1 MNLPDALLPL
11 SWLWVGNLL
20 FALVLLLALIRAP
33 WFHLRDPQAAN
44 VWLGACVGVL
54 LLWTLNG
61 GIVEG
66 MGFHLLAVTILTLMF
81 GWQFAVISV
90 ALILVGVGLNHDC
103 GWTAFGWNGLSMG
116 VVPIA
121 VTTAVLRFS
130 ERRLPPNYFVYI
142 FVAAFFSGILSMVA
156 VGLVT
161 SLVLNLSGVYGWSQL
176 QDSYLPIFLL
186 LMIPEGFLAGMLM
199 SMVVVYRPQ
208 WVSSFDDNIYLRG
221 R

>member
-11 SWLWVGNLL
+11 PWVWVGNLL

-33 WFHLRDPQAAN
+33 WFHLRDPQATN
-44 VWLGACVGVL
+44 IWLGACVAVL

-90 ALILVGVGLNHDC
+90 ALILVGVALNHDC
-103 GWTAFGWNGLSMG
+103 GWGTFGWNGLSMG
-116 VVPIA
+116 GVPIA
-121 VTTAVLRFS
+121 VTTAVLRLA
-130 ERRLPPNYFVYI
+130 ERRLPPNFFVYI
-142 FVAAFFSGILSMVA
+142 FVGAFLSGILSMVA
-156 VGLVT
+156 VGVV
-161 SLVLNLSGVYGWSQL
+161 SALVLNLSGVYGWRQIA
-176 QDSYLPIFLL
+176 DSYLPIFLL
-186 LMIPEGFLAGMLM
+186 LMMPEGFLAGMLM
-199 SMVVVYRPQ
+199 SMAVVYRPQ
-208 WVSSFDDNIYLRG
+208 WVSSFDDNVYLRG